1 MLNPTNGGL
10 ARQDKEYDM
19 DRDEFA
25 HRLEV
30 RANIAREAQRERDL
44 YERGIKAMAEASN
57 KESQ

>member
-1 MLNPTNGGL
+1 
-10 ARQDKEYDM
+10 M
-19 DRDEFA
+19 DRDELA

-30 RANIAREAQRERDL
+30 RANIAREAARERET